1 MVEPE
6 RKIGQVNPFNTTKAS
21 HLSDQEIEDYWVDIA
36 SDDGYGFLEMAKPT
50 SAMPMLILGG
60 KGSGKTH
67 LMRYMSYALQKIRHE
82 QDVVSGVK
90 QEQYVGVYFKCSGL
104 NAARFTGKGINEE
117 IWGDIFAFFMELW
130 LAQIVIEI
138 ILDAFSSRDEFIK
151 SEADICND
159 IFDLFDS
166 PDFDKPSD
174 LITFTRTLNN
184 LQKRVNTAVNN
195 SSLTRSVDVRILVT
209 SGKLTFGIPQILVS
223 RLESLKAVQVLYLV
237 DEFENLA
244 EPQQKYINTLLREK
258 EGPCSFKVG
267 SRLYGVKTYSTFSAN
282 EENKEGSEFEVIHL
296 DANLRKTKK
305 SYSEFAQRLCERRL
319 AEAGYFTFDLREC
332 FEVIPT
338 SKCMEE
344 LTAYIT
350 SNKQDD
356 NRPYFEKLRKYLEQG
371 LRSNTA
377 TGVRSREDIDRIIN
391 ALGVPT
397 YPFLEKV
404 NTFLL
409 YQDWYSGE
417 NLLEAAAKI
426 SEECKHFI
434 QEQKST
440 RLEQVLSHFKE
451 DLLAQL
457 IREYQHKQLYLGFD
471 TFIDM
476 SDGLPRNLL
485 IILKHIFRWS
495 SFNGEQPFQ
504 RGCNISVESQRKG
517 IRDASE
523 WFYNDARLTGTDG
536 ETIKSSINR
545 LASLFREVRF
555 SDKPSECSISSF
567 SADLSQSSQTAR
579 HTIDLAEKWSLLINI
594 EGGQKNRNSQRV
606 DPKYQINSML
616 APRYDLPVSRRGA
629 IALNPDEINAIFDPN
644 YVSEYDTLMRD
655 RIDRMTA
662 PSFGKNVK
670 PRDPM
675 LPGFDND

>member
-1 MVEPE
+1 MVEPD
-6 RKIGQVNPFNTTKAS
+6 RKIGQINPFNTTKAS

-67 LMRYMSYALQKIRHE
+67 LMRYMSYALQKIRYE
-82 QDVVSGVK
+82 QDIISGIK

-138 ILDAFSSRDEFIK
+138 IIDAFSEREEFIQN
-151 SEADICND
+151 EADICND

-166 PDFDKPSD
+166 PDFDRPSN
-174 LITFTRTLNN
+174 LFTLTRTLND
-184 LQKRVNTAVNN
+184 LQKRVNTSVNN
-195 SSLTRSVDVRILVT
+195 SSLTRSVDVKILVT
-209 SGKLTFGIPQILVS
+209 AGKLTFGIPQIIVS
-223 RLESLKAVQVLYLV
+223 RLASLKAVQVLYLV

-267 SRLYGVKTYSTFSAN
+267 SRLYGVKTFGTFSAN
-282 EENKEGSEFEVIHL
+282 EENKEGSEYEVVYL

-305 SYSEFAQRLCERRL
+305 SYSTFAQRLCERRL
-319 AEAGYFTFDLREC
+319 AEAGYSTFDLKEC
-332 FEVIPT
+332 FKVIPS

-344 LTAYIT
+344 LAAYIT
-350 SNKQDD
+350 SDKQDD
-356 NRPYFEKLRKYLEQG
+356 RRPYFDTLRKNLEQG
-371 LRSNTA
+371 LRSNA
-377 TGVRSREDIDRIIN
+377 AIGVRTSDDIDRIIKD
-391 ALGVPT
+391 LQVPT
-397 YPFLEKV
+397 YTFLEKV

-417 NLLEAAAKI
+417 NLVEAAAKI
-426 SEECKHFI
+426 SEECSHFI

-504 RGCNISVESQRKG
+504 RGCNISVESQQKG

-523 WFYNDARLTGTDG
+523 WFYNDARLTGPDS

-545 LASLFREVRF
+545 LATFFRDVRF

-567 SADLSQSSQTAR
+567 SADISQSSQRAR
-579 HTIDLAEKWSLLINI
+579 QTIDQAEKWSLLINI

-629 IALNPDEINAIFDPN
+629 IALNWEEINAIFDPN
-644 YVSEYDTLMRD
+644 YVSEYESLMRE
-655 RIDRMTA
+655 RIERMTA
-662 PSFGKNVK
+662 PLFGKNMQ
-670 PRDPM
+670 PRGPM
-675 LPGFDND
+675 LPGFEND